1 MVWAGN
7 ISSWAKS
14 LSSWVESSQTFI
26 KNTFSWVEPDLDW
39 ASWVDPG
46 KNLWIYKSI
55 KNHQV
60 QMIRAFAT
68 KKKYFYQ
75 ISILGRW
82 NLATIKVGSIV
93 GSSSLSWRVEFELI
107 WASSLD
113 LVSKPGLEWVQNWL
127 FLGMTQYYYILL
139 TVTHITSFMGIPRQ
153 MCNLW

>member
-82 NLATIKVGSIV
+82 NLATIKACSIV

-107 WASSLD
+107 WASSL
-113 LVSKPGLEWVQNWL
+113 LSQARARALFRLCLSQVKP
-127 FLGMTQYYYILL
+127 ILDIVL
-139 TVTHITSFMGIPRQ
+139 NPKTYLL
-153 MCNLW
+153 N